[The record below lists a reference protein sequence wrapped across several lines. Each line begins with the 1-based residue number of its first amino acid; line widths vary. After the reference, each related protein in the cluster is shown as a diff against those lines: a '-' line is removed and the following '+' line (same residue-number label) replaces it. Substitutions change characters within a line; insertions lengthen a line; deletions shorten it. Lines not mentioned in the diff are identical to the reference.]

1 MLEEGA
7 RFQRTSEAL
16 AVAEDLGDQLEDP
29 NRVRVL
35 QDLRGRVTQA
45 RADWNTEAREANSS
59 RENERLREE
68 VDRLRMLLIT
78 NEERGQP
85 TQRVTPRSVQ
95 DESPRTQF
103 QYPPCG
109 RSARMAPPYDPAYE
123 GYEGSRPAR
132 QYPSQNPS
140 RNNSWDELRNQMY
153 QVNPTEAARMIP
165 QFDGTREGYSNFIR
179 IYDALVGI
187 ECVEADTFR
196 FCVGEDLAHFDG
208 VAKLVACLAE
218 TANSLQAFYL
228 ARDPRKFANVPYL
241 GHVACGVFCV
251 VFLVAFWLFF
261 DELSP
266 LLYRLFELF
275 SPLFGLL
282 LHRLPGICEG
292 TRGDSIRRG
301 AVF

>member
-179 IYDALVGI
+179 IYDAL
-187 ECVEADTFR
+187 
-196 FCVGEDLAHFDG
+196 
-208 VAKLVACLAE
+208 
-218 TANSLQAFYL
+218 AFYL